1 MSQNTQFFFLRAPLT
16 NINYDDLINV
26 IDYIYQGEVQI
37 YQECLDRFLLIAQRF
52 KLNGLLANQSKE
64 NSQDTVNQKYEQV
77 TQDNSAEVP
86 ETKIA
91 IEKTYKENQISFNRS
106 VSIPE
111 SSTMEDVRKK
121 VLEYLEKCDN
131 GQTRCKVCGKIMT
144 GTGTN
149 PVQNMKKHIET
160 HLEGISF
167 SCTKCGKQFR
177 SSNSLS
183 VHNTNFHR

>member
-1 MSQNTQFFFLRAPLT
+1 M
-16 NINYDDLINV
+16 NV

-91 IEKTYKENQISFNRS
+91 IEKTYKENQINFNRS
-106 VSIPE
+106 V
-111 SSTMEDVRKK
+111 
-121 VLEYLEKCDN
+121 
-131 GQTRCKVCGKIMT
+131 
-144 GTGTN
+144 
-149 PVQNMKKHIET
+149 
-160 HLEGISF
+160 
-167 SCTKCGKQFR
+167 
-177 SSNSLS
+177 
-183 VHNTNFHR
+183 